1 MSKGITWPDAVES
14 RHFANF
20 PGVYGPGV
28 VVPLKATGMTK
39 KEARERIAAAN
50 LPLEIVELEPAKPA
64 AKTTKGG
71 E

>member
-1 MSKGITWPDAVES
+1 MKGITWPAAVEE

-28 VVPLKATGMTK
+28 VVPLKDTGLTE

-50 LPLEIVELEPAKPA
+50 LPLEVVDLSKPA
-64 AKTTKGG
+64 AKVEKGG
-71 E
+71 DA

>member
-1 MSKGITWPDAVES
+1 MSKAITWPNAVEM

-28 VVPLKATGMTK
+28 LVPLKSTGLTE

-50 LPLEIVELEPAKPA
+50 LPLEIVDLPTAKAP
-64 AKTTKGG
+64 KGG
-71 E
+71 ER